1 MTVIDKVFTALKNN
15 AGNSMTTAEIVEA
28 IGDGTTR
35 EQVNSALW
43 RLRTER
49 DLIKQV
55 KTGIH
60 KYLGP
65 SERAVPN
72 GVVAVNSDMPKLER
86 TIAKAATVFEE
97 PEPEEN
103 PEDGRYFTQ
112 VGFAENGDV
121 ILSRDTDARVYRATP
136 L

>member
-15 AGNSMTTAEIVEA
+15 AGNSMTTMEIVEA

-43 RLRTER
+43 RLRTEQ

-65 SERAVPN
+65 TERASN
-72 GVVAVNSDMPKLER
+72 GVIAINAGSVSDP
-86 TIAKAATVFEE
+86 IA
-97 PEPEEN
+97 
-103 PEDGRYFTQ
+103 EDETAQDKFFTQ
-112 VGFAENGDV
+112 VGTAKNGDLL
-121 ILSRDTDARVYRATP
+121 ITRDSDGAAFRATP